1 MRMKKEKAFWE
12 KEDFVPLCMDII
24 RYSLIMSSIAIFVLL
39 FHTSQ
44 MTLRPL
50 NEAVSY
56 NTVFFLNSL
65 DYYAEYIPQGPYE
78 GNDPI
83 IKTICQSQ
91 GYYNECKDEICTF
104 EQVIINECNGYVG
117 YLAIIGLVFA
127 YPRISWKERF
137 RGIVIGM
144 AFVYWMNVMRL
155 ISMAMAMNDIS
166 CWLFDFVH
174 IFIWREGM
182 IVGTLLIWAVWM
194 MTLKEA
200 PKRSKR
206 KK

>member
-1 MRMKKEKAFWE
+1 
-12 KEDFVPLCMDII
+12 
-24 RYSLIMSSIAIFVLL
+24 
-39 FHTSQ
+39 
-44 MTLRPL
+44 
-50 NEAVSY
+50 
-56 NTVFFLNSL
+56 
-65 DYYAEYIPQGPYE
+65 
-78 GNDPI
+78 
-83 IKTICQSQ
+83 
-91 GYYNECKDEICTF
+91 
-104 EQVIINECNGYVG
+104 IINECNGYVG